1 MTKQR
6 NKNSTSLR
14 GTKAKQIAPK
24 VAAEK
29 FVTNLN
35 LSSSSPSQHPR
46 ASHEGTPLEKK
57 NKAQQHTRCTYESR
71 SEREKRGRRSARVT
85 SRLHDSCSRT
95 AGSSPAA
102 TSRYQ
107 KPSHRKPR
115 KNIATALC
123 MHCLAATNADV
134 THTTNETRE
143 GKTRSRERKVFR
155 ALSLFVSMY
164 GFVVARAIK
173 ERGRVEKQQKYVD
186 ATAQT
191 MAAKPVGSSYT
202 KVFPE
207 RASASARALSCAR

>member
-1 MTKQR
+1 MKEHH
-6 NKNSTSLR
+6 S
-14 GTKAKQIAPK
+14 
-24 VAAEK
+24 
-29 FVTNLN
+29 
-35 LSSSSPSQHPR
+35 
-46 ASHEGTPLEKK
+46 KK

-107 KPSHRKPR
+107 KPSHRKAR

-123 MHCLAATNADV
+123 ALSGGYQRGCHAHYDRNERRENALARAQSFP
-134 THTTNETRE
+134 
-143 GKTRSRERKVFR
+143 RSLS
-155 ALSLFVSMY
+155 LSLFVSMC

-202 KVFPE
+202 KVFP
-207 RASASARALSCAR
+207 RGRALALALFLVQGDRWHQYK